1 MKSFLILL
9 SLAWFGTAFAQAPEH
24 FLITSNSSI
33 RITDPIC
40 KKMAEESKMEIQ
52 EEIRILNKK
61 QKKGDFNLKN
71 MRLEQQSYFESIQ
84 TIGNDPEINF
94 APYSLADIVI
104 RTYGKSVDGPIY
116 LSLQKVTLKAL
127 GAATLEISINDIQVS
142 SSESAMDVVV
152 KNLKNPSAT
161 AQTLHFSC
169 PTGRLLLDNSDSKR
183 LAWLSFWSE
192 FFQEVKVME
201 QLEKVIMQVDPTL
214 MSADERDRQTDEV
227 LSKLG
232 LTNKEN
238 LSKGTEQARNLL
250 KDIPY
255 HIPFNQVIAVLI
267 SKDEQKVSLLSCTPT
282 NENDIIYDE
291 VNKEESTVIYHQT
304 AKWNFEKKDGHWH
317 IYYSNDYQSDSLLK
331 IRSFYM
337 AGIGSDKRFQEENW
351 IKENEAENL
360 SETFNHIELVQEAS
374 TIETETLVRKEIQPK
389 LAKLL
394 NEENSPYDNFHQRL
408 TQQRTDYREGQYTE
422 KIIFKDVLIS
432 NPEKTAFI
440 FPVILNSK
448 EDQNDISYY
457 SSNEDFKFYVL
468 LKNTDGSY
476 TMYDWFFF
484 QPLPYWTNY
493 SLLRCAETHL
503 KHISNYTEDQ
513 EIINDQAFWDNYIFK
528 RSSRGYDYLTQ
539 LVPSNESISISRS
552 EFDAQVQDCID
563 ILLEYDVTNLYEHQL
578 KQIIR
583 CINTIQIGSLSG
595 IQNQKLIALSQELH
609 FQKRLNKIKKSEI
622 NFYPELNIE
631 FGAPLNK
638 GSYYQLN

>member
-1 MKSFLILL
+1 
-9 SLAWFGTAFAQAPEH
+9 
-24 FLITSNSSI
+24 
-33 RITDPIC
+33 
-40 KKMAEESKMEIQ
+40 
-52 EEIRILNKK
+52 
-61 QKKGDFNLKN
+61 
-71 MRLEQQSYFESIQ
+71 
-84 TIGNDPEINF
+84 
-94 APYSLADIVI
+94 
-104 RTYGKSVDGPIY
+104 
-116 LSLQKVTLKAL
+116 
-127 GAATLEISINDIQVS
+127 
-142 SSESAMDVVV
+142 
-152 KNLKNPSAT
+152 
-161 AQTLHFSC
+161 
-169 PTGRLLLDNSDSKR
+169 
-183 LAWLSFWSE
+183 
-192 FFQEVKVME
+192 
-201 QLEKVIMQVDPTL
+201 
-214 MSADERDRQTDEV
+214 
-227 LSKLG
+227 
-232 LTNKEN
+232 
-238 LSKGTEQARNLL
+238 
-250 KDIPY
+250 
-255 HIPFNQVIAVLI
+255 
-267 SKDEQKVSLLSCTPT
+267 LLSCTPT

-638 GSYYQLN
+638 GSYYQFN